1 MINEW
6 MNDFLNPVPYPKK
19 IYITP
24 TYFSV
29 LKLQNYSSECSSC
42 VFLRKNWR
50 KIVTNSIM
58 NLKHTLYVITDA
70 KALCSILYSSGNIQI
85 KCCWKPVDPP
95 QLHHS
100 HKKRK
105 DSLETRAKRAVLRG
119 YVENYPILKP
129 ILLYR
134 ASKYTQTKRLG

>member
-1 MINEW
+1 
-6 MNDFLNPVPYPKK
+6 
-19 IYITP
+19 
-24 TYFSV
+24 
-29 LKLQNYSSECSSC
+29 
-42 VFLRKNWR
+42 
-50 KIVTNSIM
+50 M

-70 KALCSILYSSGNIQI
+70 KALGSILYSSGNIQI